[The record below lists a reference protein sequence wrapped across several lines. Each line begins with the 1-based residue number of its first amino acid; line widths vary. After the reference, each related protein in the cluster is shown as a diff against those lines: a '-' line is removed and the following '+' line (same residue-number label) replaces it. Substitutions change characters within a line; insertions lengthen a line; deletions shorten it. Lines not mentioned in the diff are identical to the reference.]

1 MTWDLHLKQDNDV
14 VLILAEHYRVGNF
27 KTGVT

>member
-1 MTWDLHLKQDNDV
+1 MTFELHPKQDNGV

-27 KTGVT
+27 KTGAT